1 MITYL
6 KFLNVYNVQY
16 NLNTSKLSIFCQC
29 WQKNATMWPTF
40 CKTCSMLV
48 TFQENNKQPEA
59 AKNTK
64 ENLSPT
70 ERVTENGMLEDT
82 LWQE

>member
-1 MITYL
+1 
-6 KFLNVYNVQY
+6 
-16 NLNTSKLSIFCQC
+16 
-29 WQKNATMWPTF
+29 
-40 CKTCSMLV
+40 MLV